1 MRVLVYD
8 SNRVIRDNITTILIM
23 QGYDVVAV
31 KDKKHILSTFSKMP
45 FSIAIIETSPYD
57 EEINDI
63 LEKMHNDS
71 IYKNVNII
79 IYVSEIIDGFISN
92 MFRIGVAGILFK
104 PFNEKDFFSR
114 FSSLLSKSNLLPKRI
129 KYTIINNVDNDIV
142 FRHEESKQIVH
153 AIVLGIS
160 ARGIKF
166 LIPNEHIRLNVGYNI
181 PLTYMSIGSYKM
193 TFSLNIIEVVGK
205 EYIGLFENLSS
216 FDNKV
221 ICKFIYE
228 KYIEKNL
235 VS

>member
-8 SNRVIRDNITTILIM
+8 SNYVTRDNITTILLM
-23 QGYDVVAV
+23 QGYDVVSV
-31 KDKKHILSTFSKMP
+31 KDKKRILSTCSKMP

-57 EEINDI
+57 EEINTI
-63 LEKMHNDS
+63 LEKMHNDDM
-71 IYKNVNII
+71 YKNIRVF
-79 IYVSEIIDGFISN
+79 IYVSEIIPGFVSN
-92 MFRIGVAGILFK
+92 MFKIGVAGILFK

-114 FSSLLSKSNLLPKRI
+114 FSSILSKSNLLPKRI
-129 KYTIINNVDNDIV
+129 KYTIINNVNHDIV

-153 AIVLGIS
+153 AMILGIS

-166 LIPNEHIRLNVGYNI
+166 LIPNENIHLNVEYNI

-193 TFSLNIIEVVGK
+193 TFSLNIIEVIGK

-216 FDNKV
+216 FDHKV

>member
-8 SNRVIRDNITTILIM
+8 SNRTIRDNITTILLM

-31 KDKKHILSTFSKMP
+31 KDKKHILSTCSKMP

-57 EEINDI
+57 EEVNNI
-63 LEKMHNDS
+63 LEKMHYND
-71 IYKNVNII
+71 IYNNIKVL
-79 IYVSEIIDGFISN
+79 IYVSEIIPGFISS
-92 MFRIGVAGILFK
+92 MFKIGVAGILFK
-104 PFNEKDFFSR
+104 PFNEKDFFNR
-114 FSSLLSKSNLLPKRI
+114 FSAILSKSNLLPKRI

-142 FRHEESKQIVH
+142 FRHEETKQIVH
-153 AIVLGIS
+153 SLVLEIS

-166 LIPNEHIRLNVGYNI
+166 LIPNENIRLNVGYNI

-193 TFSLNIIEVVGK
+193 TFSLNIIEVIGK
-205 EYIGLFENLSS
+205 EYIGLFENISS
-216 FDNKV
+216 FDHKV

>member
-8 SNRVIRDNITTILIM
+8 SNRTIRDNITTILLM

-31 KDKKHILSTFSKMP
+31 KDKKHILSTCSKMP

-57 EEINDI
+57 EEVNSI

-71 IYKNVNII
+71 MYKNINII
-79 IYVSEIIDGFISN
+79 IYVSEIIDGFVSN

-104 PFNEKDFFSR
+104 PFNEKDFFNRLSTV
-114 FSSLLSKSNLLPKRI
+114 LSKSNLLPKRL
-129 KYTIINNVDNDIV
+129 KYPIITDVNNDIV

-153 AIVLGIS
+153 SMILEMS
-160 ARGIKF
+160 ARGVKF
-166 LIPNEHIRLNVGYNI
+166 LIPNEHVRLNVGYNI

-193 TFSLNIIEVVGK
+193 TFSLNIIEVIGK

-216 FDNKV
+216 FDHKV

>member
-8 SNRVIRDNITTILIM
+8 SNYVTRDNITTILLM
-23 QGYDVVAV
+23 QGYDVVSV
-31 KDKKHILSTFSKMP
+31 KDKKRILSTCSKMP

-57 EEINDI
+57 EEINAI
-63 LEKMHNDS
+63 LEKMHYDDM
-71 IYKNVNII
+71 YQNIRVFI
-79 IYVSEIIDGFISN
+79 HVSEIIPGFVAN
-92 MFRIGVAGILFK
+92 MFKIGVAGILFK
-104 PFNEKDFFSR
+104 PFSEKDFFNR

-129 KYTIINNVDNDIV
+129 KYTIINNVNNDIV

-153 AIVLGIS
+153 AMILGIS

-166 LIPNEHIRLNVGYNI
+166 LIPNENIHLSVGYNI

-193 TFSLNIIEVVGK
+193 TFSLNIIEVIGK
-205 EYIGLFENLSS
+205 EYVGLFENLSS
-216 FDNKV
+216 FDHKV

-235 VS
+235 IS